1 MSIREKLVAD
11 ELIAKADTLLA
22 IKFGACGAGI
32 VARLNNKHAET
43 VEALE
48 EFDAALRDAF
58 MYAMIEVNSA
68 TEIAA
73 KVKWRNYYNDKILP
87 KKT

>member
-1 MSIREKLVAD
+1 MSIREKLVSS
-11 ELIAKADTLLA
+11 EL
-22 IKFGACGAGI
+22 
-32 VARLNNKHAET
+32 VARVESLMAVRHKMDEHTIKTLNIVHDDAVKA
-43 VEALE
+43 VE

-58 MYAMIEVNSA
+58 MYAMIDVNSA